1 MDREGRMDRAA
12 LIQRK
17 GEVQAEIARL
27 RRQVEA
33 MRARGDARRLAEL
46 ERQLDAAM
54 AEEARLRQA
63 IDRSR

>member
-1 MDREGRMDRAA
+1 MDRAA

>member
-1 MDREGRMDRAA
+1 MDRAA

-27 RRQVEA
+27 RRQGEA

>member
-1 MDREGRMDRAA
+1 MDRAA

-17 GEVQAEIARL
+17 GEVLAEIARL

-33 MRARGDARRLAEL
+33 LRARGDTRRLADL

-54 AEEARLRQA
+54 AEEARLRQL

>member
-1 MDREGRMDRAA
+1 MDREA

-17 GEVQAEIARL
+17 GEVLAEIARL

-33 MRARGDARRLAEL
+33 LRARGDTRRLADL

-54 AEEARLRQA
+54 AEEARLRQL

>member
-1 MDREGRMDRAA
+1 MDRAA

-54 AEEARLRQA
+54 AEETRLRQL

>member
-1 MDREGRMDRAA
+1 MDRAA

-17 GEVQAEIARL
+17 GEAEGDQPGSGGRS
-27 RRQVEA
+27 EA
-33 MRARGDARRLAEL
+33 MRARGDAASREL

-54 AEEARLRQA
+54 AEEAALRQA

>member
-1 MDREGRMDRAA
+1 MDREE
-12 LIQRK
+12 LIRRK

-33 MRARGDARRLAEL
+33 LRTRGDVRRLADL

-54 AEEARLRQA
+54 AEETKLRQL